1 MEFRK
6 DEKNRIHCVIT
17 EQEIEDLGYSIDEI
31 ISNGARTQE
40 FMNRIFDMAE
50 DELQMKFEMGIK
62 TVRADLLPDQTLSL
76 TFSSHP
82 ASEGVLEHIKEIVN
96 GLMSSIPQ
104 QKWEEIASKKA
115 LREDTAKDE
124 QAKIVVLLAFEEMD
138 TMIRFA
144 KQVPLSELPFN
155 ELYKFEDTYFLMLD
169 LYDSK
174 EEDVKKLSAIID
186 EYATDVF
193 IGSEKRAFIYEHGKA
208 IIKNGAIEQLRQ
220 I

>member
-17 EQEIEDLGYSIDEI
+17 EQVIEDLGYSIDEI
-31 ISNGARTQE
+31 ISTGARTQE
-40 FMNRIFDMAE
+40 FMNRIIDMAE

-62 TVRADLLPDQTLSL
+62 TVRADLLPDHTLSL

-193 IGSEKRAFIYEHGKA
+193 IGSEKRAFIYENGKA
-208 IIKNGAIEQLRQ
+208 IIKNGAIEQMRQ